1 MKTILCF
8 GSDNR
13 HILNFRIRALIVYM
27 ERFPNSVDKII
38 LSWWYTSWP
47 NNPSEA
53 QRMYAILKRWMK
65 QGKDGDN
72 ECLLPEVVL
81 ETGSKDTRENLLN
94 SREQLTGDVVLLSSE
109 FHLPRIDYLSKSI
122 GVTVDHLIAAE
133 DVVDDRIIKRWNMH
147 LYTKLIRKYKAI
159 ETVSLFMEKSKVLRS
174 IKSWIAH
181 KIRK

>member
-13 HILNFRIRALIVYM
+13 HILNFRIRALIVYLK
-27 ERFPNSVDKII
+27 RFPDSVDKII
-38 LSWWYTSWP
+38 LSWWYTSWSH
-47 NNPSEA
+47 NPAEA
-53 QRMYAILKRWMK
+53 QKMHAILQRWMK
-65 QGKDGDN
+65 QNDDKGN
-72 ECLLPEVVL
+72 QYRLPEVVL

-133 DVVDDRIIKRWNMH
+133 DVVDDRITERWNIH

-159 ETVSLFMEKSKVLRS
+159 ETISLFMEKSKVLRS

-181 KIRK
+181 KIR